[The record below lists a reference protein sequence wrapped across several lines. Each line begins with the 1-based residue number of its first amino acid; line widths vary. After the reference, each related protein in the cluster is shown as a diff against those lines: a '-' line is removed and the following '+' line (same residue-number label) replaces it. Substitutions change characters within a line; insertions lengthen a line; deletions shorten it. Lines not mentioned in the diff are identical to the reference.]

1 MKPLFAILLIL
12 TFFCSCSDDTPSD
25 TAALYDIVKLESQS
39 SSGAVFTL
47 CKPGSDE
54 EIRLTAAGVNL
65 NADIVAVGD
74 RCLLIY
80 TPADGQAY
88 KSGAVNARGYQRIVN
103 GTLQTVTDSDIAGW
117 DRDPVYLLSA
127 WRMGN
132 YLNMHLRLPFDD
144 NPRKFT
150 LAMSETPAD
159 PSCPDL
165 YLIHALQADVATFSR
180 AYYASFDISQLIAD
194 PAVTGFTLHVNNS
207 NLNLD
212 TLHFKK

>member
-1 MKPLFAILLIL
+1 MKTLFALLSIL
-12 TFFCSCSDDTPSD
+12 TFLCSCSDDTPSD
-25 TAALYDIVKLESQS
+25 SAALYDIVKLESQS

-65 NADIVAVGD
+65 NTEIVAVGE

-80 TPADGQAY
+80 IPADGQAY
-88 KSGAVNARGYQRIVN
+88 KSGAINARGYQRIVN
-103 GTLQTVTDSDIAGW
+103 GTLQTVADSDITGW

-132 YLNMHLRLPFDD
+132 YLNLHLRLPYDD

-150 LAMSETPAD
+150 LAMSENSTNPT
-159 PSCPDL
+159 CPDL
-165 YLIHALQADVATFSR
+165 YLIHALAADVATFSR
-180 AYYASFDISQLIAD
+180 AYYASFDISALIAD
-194 PAVTGFTLHVNNS
+194 PAITGFTLHINNS

-212 TLHFKK
+212 AIKFEI